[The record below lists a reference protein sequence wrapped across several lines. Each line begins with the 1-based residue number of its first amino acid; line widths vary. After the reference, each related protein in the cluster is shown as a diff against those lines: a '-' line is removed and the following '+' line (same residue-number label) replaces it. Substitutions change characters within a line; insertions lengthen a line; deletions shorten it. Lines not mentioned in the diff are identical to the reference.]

1 MKGKTLV
8 DVQIN
13 ETGHIEKIEI
23 IKSLNKT
30 LDKAI
35 ISALEKIE
43 TVKLVT
49 VNGIAHKTRLNI
61 SEFLEGVYFIKVGAE
76 VERLIIR
83 K

>member
-1 MKGKTLV
+1 
-8 DVQIN
+8 
-13 ETGHIEKIEI
+13 
-23 IKSLNKT
+23 

-49 VNGIAHKTRLNI
+49 VYGIAHKTRLNI

-76 VERLIIR
+76 VERLIII